1 MQRNLTLTILSESV
15 NDSRIT
21 ENFLYFLSSL
31 YIIMSGHTN
40 SRGLL
45 SILYRKSGKQ
55 FQAAII
61 STIGVFCFGTA
72 LGSVIQEQRS
82 IFRYT
87 EYKLSETMQWEMVNA
102 FLPLGTTVGSIPM
115 GIFMKFFGCKP
126 LMLLQFVPC
135 LIGWTL
141 MIFAE
146 HIYMLY
152 LARFLQGIC
161 GAAVSVAVPVYVLEI
176 SSLGNRGALSSLFF
190 AALMYGVCFTSLMM
204 TYIAVPIVNTIN
216 LLLTL
221 LSLSVLIVPESP
233 VYDTIH
239 GKRDKAEASL
249 RWLRQ
254 VNLTEMD
261 FGVLMSASTEGTFS
275 FTDGYSVLFTRE
287 AQRGCCR
294 ALFLLIVYQTCGGL
308 ATMIGLIELL
318 DKLPETTYE
327 LALGVMV
334 IAMVSGH
341 LLCFFLVDRIG
352 FRLMLLISCSI
363 MTLSAISLG
372 YWFQWIKNRDLGWG
386 AIFNGALLIVA
397 LSSGIGPISWTLH
410 VQLVIEAIRPYGCS
424 TSVMYSWLVVFLM
437 LLWRSKSVDDLNI
450 LYPIIIFSILG
461 YLVVL
466 IFVPETK
473 GLTTHQIQILLAKY
487 IYDDGSSI
495 SSA

>member
-1 MQRNLTLTILSESV
+1 MSALTNQPI
-15 NDSRIT
+15 
-21 ENFLYFLSSL
+21 FP
-31 YIIMSGHTN
+31 
-40 SRGLL
+40 
-45 SILYRKSGKQ
+45 SILYQKSGKQ
-55 FQAAII
+55 YEAAII

-72 LGSVIQEQRS
+72 IGSVIQEQRS

-87 EYKLSETMQWEMVNA
+87 EYKLAETMPWEMVNA

-141 MIFAE
+141 MIFSQS
-146 HIYMLY
+146 IYMLY

-176 SSLGNRGALSSLFF
+176 SSLGNRGALGSLFF
-190 AALMYGVCFTSLMM
+190 AALMYGVCFSSLMM

-233 VYDTIH
+233 VYYTIRGNH
-239 GKRDKAEASL
+239 DKAEASL
-249 RWLRQ
+249 RWLQ
-254 VNLTEMD
+254 HVNITEID
-261 FGVLMSASTEGTFS
+261 IALLCRVSTEGAFS
-275 FTDGYSVLFTRE
+275 FRDRYRVLFTKE

-294 ALFLLIVYQTCGGL
+294 GTFLLIVYQACGGL
-308 ATMIGLIELL
+308 ATMSGLIDLM
-318 DKLPETTYE
+318 DKLPERTYK
-327 LALGVMV
+327 LALGVTV
-334 IAMVSGH
+334 IAIVIGH
-341 LLCFFLVDRIG
+341 LLCFFLIDRIG

-363 MTLSAISLG
+363 MTLSTISLG

-386 AIFNGALLIVA
+386 AIFNGALFVMA
-397 LSSGIGPISWTLH
+397 LSSGIGPISWILH

-424 TSVMYSWLVVFLM
+424 LSVMYSWLVVSLM
-437 LLWRSKSVDDLNI
+437 LVWQSKSVADINI
-450 LYPIIIFSILG
+450 IFPIIIFSILG

-466 IFVPETK
+466 LFVPETK
-473 GLTTHQIQILLAKY
+473 ALTTHQIQYLLSKY
-487 IYDDGSSI
+487 IYDDGSSD
-495 SSA
+495 SSG